1 MPCMQSKSEGSPCL
15 KLDKSSVDVVGEKTR
30 FFFDTQTGK
39 CLTFNY
45 TGCDGNRN
53 NFDSESECDL
63 TCNGLQGPVT
73 PPTITT
79 ETGQKIVIEIILI
92 RKKILPGL
100 TIMI

>member
-15 KLDKSSVDVVGEKTR
+15 KLDKSSVNVIGEKTR

-53 NFDSESECDL
+53 NFESESECDL

-73 PPTITT
+73 PPTITI
-79 ETGQKIVIEIILI
+79 ETG
-92 RKKILPGL
+92 
-100 TIMI
+100 